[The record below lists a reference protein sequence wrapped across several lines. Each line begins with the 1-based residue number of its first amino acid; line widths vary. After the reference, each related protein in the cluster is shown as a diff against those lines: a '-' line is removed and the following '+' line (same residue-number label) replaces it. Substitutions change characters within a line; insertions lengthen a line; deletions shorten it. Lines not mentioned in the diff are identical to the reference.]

1 MLADE
6 LRKQKA
12 IFACGDALALM
23 GAFVAALS
31 LHDPSQAIEHRFLE
45 QGPAIDVVGVGAVIV
60 LWLAV
65 FRWNDL
71 YRMLN
76 GGSKEIVAIVLACVE
91 GTLLTLLAG
100 FLLHVA
106 IARITVAIA
115 CFLAVLFVVTA
126 RTWLRFLVV
135 RLYANPKI
143 SVPLVLVGFNDVG
156 KYLCDQVLDEVGPYE
171 PVMFLDRGA
180 GVRQYRGLPVLPMPE
195 HFNDIRAHFPG
206 AEVAIAIPEISR
218 EELEKM
224 TALCDE
230 ARLDWWLVPWLL
242 PSLATGLKIEQI
254 GLIPLIGRR
263 GSKIEGLNFAIK
275 RAFDVT
281 LAAFLLIVSSPILLI
296 ASLLILIDD
305 GAPVFFRQLRVGA
318 HGEQFEMLKLRTM
331 RVASDD
337 KVHRDYTARWI
348 RNGAEAYVSN
358 GSADR
363 QFKLANDHRV
373 TRIGR
378 ILRRFSIDE
387 LPQLINVARG
397 QMSLIGPRPGLPY
410 EIELYENWH
419 RRRLDAVPGITG
431 LWQVSGRND
440 LSFDEMV
447 RLDVQYLEDWS
458 LVGDLKILVR
468 TLPALLRGSGV

>member
-12 IFACGDALALM
+12 IFACGDALALLS
-23 GAFVAALS
+23 AFVAALN

-45 QGPAIDVVGVGAVIV
+45 QGPAIDVLGVGAVIL

-71 YRMLN
+71 YRMRN
-76 GGSKEIVAIVLACVE
+76 GGSKEILAVILACAE
-91 GTLLTLLAG
+91 GMLLTLLAG

-106 IARITVAIA
+106 VARITVAIS
-115 CFLAVLFVVTA
+115 CILAMLFVLTV
-126 RTWLRFLVV
+126 RTWVRFLIV

-143 SVPLVLVGFNDVG
+143 SVPLVLVGFNNVG

-171 PVMFLDRGA
+171 PVMFMDSAA

-195 HFNDIRAHFPG
+195 RFDEIRAHFPG
-206 AEVAIAIPEISR
+206 AEVAIAIPEGSR
-218 EELEKM
+218 EEIEKI

-242 PSLATGLKIEQI
+242 PSLAAGLKIEQI

-281 LAAFLLIVSSPILLI
+281 LASLMLIVSSPILLI
-296 ASLLILIDD
+296 TSLLILIDD
-305 GAPVFFRQLRVGA
+305 GAPVFFRQLRIGA
-318 HGEQFEMLKLRTM
+318 HGQPFEMLKLRTM
-331 RVASDD
+331 RVAADD
-337 KVHRDYTARWI
+337 TVHRDFAAKWI
-348 RNGAEAYVSN
+348 RNRPEAFVGTN
-358 GSADR
+358 SADHLY
-363 QFKLANDHRV
+363 KLNNDRRV
-373 TRIGR
+373 TRVGR

-397 QMSLIGPRPGLPY
+397 QMSLIGPRPALPY
-410 EIELYENWH
+410 ETELYENWH
-419 RRRLDAVPGITG
+419 RRRLDAMPGITG

-458 LVGDLKILVR
+458 LVGDLKILMR

>member
-12 IFACGDALALM
+12 IFACGDALALL
-23 GAFVAALS
+23 GAFVAALN

-45 QGPAIDVVGVGAVIV
+45 QGPAIDVLGVGAVIV
-60 LWLAV
+60 LWLAA

-71 YRMLN
+71 YRMRN
-76 GGSKEIVAIVLACVE
+76 GGSKEVVAIVLACAE

-100 FLLHVA
+100 FVLHVA
-106 IARITVAIA
+106 VARITVAIS
-115 CFLAVLFVVTA
+115 CILAMLFVIAV
-126 RTWLRFLVV
+126 RTWLRFLIV

-143 SVPLVLVGFNDVG
+143 SVPLVLVGFNEVG

-171 PVMFLDRGA
+171 PVMFLDPVA
-180 GVRQYRGLPVLPMPE
+180 GVRQYRGLPVLQLPE
-195 HFNDIRAHFPG
+195 RFDDIRAHFPG
-206 AEVAIAIPEISR
+206 AEVAIAIPEGSP
-218 EELEKM
+218 EEIQKI
-224 TALCDE
+224 TALCDD

-242 PSLATGLKIEQI
+242 PSLAAGLKIEQI

-281 LAAFLLIVSSPILLI
+281 LAAILLLIASPILVI

-305 GAPVFFRQLRVGA
+305 RGPVFFRQLRIGA
-318 HGEQFEMLKLRTM
+318 HGEPFEMLKLRTM
-331 RVASDD
+331 KVASDD
-337 KVHRDYTARWI
+337 TVHRDFTAKWI
-348 RNGAEAYVSN
+348 RKGPEAFAKAS
-358 GSADR
+358 SSDHL
-363 QFKLANDHRV
+363 FKLSNDQRV
-373 TRIGR
+373 TRVGH

-419 RRRLDAVPGITG
+419 RRRLDATPGITG

-458 LVGDLKILVR
+458 LAGDLKILMR

>member
-12 IFACGDALALM
+12 IFAFGDAAALLS
-23 GAFVAALS
+23 AFVTALN

-45 QGPAIDVVGVGAVIV
+45 QGLAIDVLGVGAVIV

-71 YRMLN
+71 YRMRN
-76 GGSKEIVAIVLACVE
+76 GGSKEILATILACAE

-100 FLLHVA
+100 FLLHIAV
-106 IARITVAIA
+106 ARITVAIA
-115 CFLAVLFVVTA
+115 CLLAMLFVITI
-126 RTWLRFLVV
+126 RTWLRFLIV

-143 SVPLVLVGFNDVG
+143 SVPLVLVGFNEVG

-171 PVMFLDRGA
+171 PVMFVDSVS
-180 GVRQYRGLPVLPMPE
+180 GVHQYRGLPVLPMPE
-195 HFNDIRAHFPG
+195 RFDDIRTLFPG
-206 AEVAIAIPEISR
+206 AEVAIAIPEGTR
-218 EELEKM
+218 EEIQSI
-224 TALCDE
+224 TALCDD

-242 PSLATGLKIEQI
+242 PSLAAGLKIEQI

-275 RAFDVT
+275 RAFDVV
-281 LAAFLLIVSSPILLI
+281 LASILLILSSPLLLI

-305 GAPVFFRQLRVGA
+305 GAPVIFRQLRIGV
-318 HGEQFEMLKLRTM
+318 HGETFEMLKFRTM
-331 RVASDD
+331 SVASDD
-337 KVHRDYTARWI
+337 TVHRDFTAKWI
-348 RNGAEAYVSN
+348 RQGPAAIVGT

-363 QFKLANDHRV
+363 IFKLTRDRRV
-373 TRIGR
+373 TRVGR

-410 EIELYENWH
+410 EIELYQNWH

-431 LWQVSGRND
+431 LWQVSGRNQ

-458 LVGDLKILVR
+458 LIGDLKILMR

>member
-12 IFACGDALALM
+12 IFACGDMLALLA
-23 GAFVAALS
+23 AFVAALS

-45 QGPAIDVVGVGAVIV
+45 QGPAIDALGVGSVIV
-60 LWLAV
+60 LWVAV

-71 YRMLN
+71 YRMRN
-76 GGSKEIVAIVLACVE
+76 GGSKEILAVVLACAE
-91 GTLLTLLAG
+91 GTLLTLLGG

-106 IARITVAIA
+106 VARITVAIA
-115 CFLAVLFVVTA
+115 CLLAMLFVITA
-126 RTWLRFLVV
+126 RTWLRFLIV

-171 PVMFLDRGA
+171 PVMFIDSVG
-180 GVRQYRGLPVLPMPE
+180 GVHQYRGLPVLSVPE
-195 HFNDIRAHFPG
+195 RFDEIRAHFPG
-206 AEVAIAIPEISR
+206 AEVAVAIPEGSR
-218 EELEKM
+218 EEIEKV
-224 TALCDE
+224 TRLCDE

-242 PSLATGLKIEQI
+242 PSLAAGLKIEQI

-275 RAFDVT
+275 RAFDVA
-281 LAAFLLIVSSPILLI
+281 LASILLI
-296 ASLLILIDD
+296 FSSPVLLTASLLILLDD
-305 GAPVFFRQLRVGA
+305 GAPIFFRQLRIGA
-318 HGEQFEMLKLRTM
+318 HGEPFEMLKLRTM
-331 RVASDD
+331 KVASDD
-337 KVHRDYTARWI
+337 TVHRAFTAKWI
-348 RNGAEAYVSN
+348 RNQPEAFVS
-358 GSADR
+358 SSSVDHIY
-363 QFKLANDHRV
+363 KLNNDHRI

-431 LWQVSGRND
+431 LWQVSGRNA
-440 LSFDEMV
+440 LSFDDMV

-458 LVGDLKILVR
+458 LVGDLKILMR
-468 TLPALLRGSGV
+468 TLPALLRGSGI